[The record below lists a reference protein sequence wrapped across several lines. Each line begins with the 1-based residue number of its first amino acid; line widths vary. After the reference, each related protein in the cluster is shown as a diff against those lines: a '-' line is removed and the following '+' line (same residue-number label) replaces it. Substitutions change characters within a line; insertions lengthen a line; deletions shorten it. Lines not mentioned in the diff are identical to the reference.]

1 MIIVLIIVCAL
12 VLAAIISAVDCS
24 LNINVTEYEEMMAGI
39 KTPVKIVCI
48 SDLHGW
54 NYGKDNGKLIKLI
67 AAQKPDAIV
76 IAGDMLTRRASKR
89 LTERM
94 LAVIGKLTDIAP
106 VYCATGNH
114 EADYMA
120 KHGMGWLDEVAQTR
134 AVMLYDSFVEA
145 QFGESTIRIGAAA
158 GRYFDH
164 SKQDEITYK
173 MLTEIGSSGVAS
185 IAVIHQPENL
195 LWRGNHTEWSADLYL
210 CGHNHGG
217 VWRVPGVGGV
227 MSPAE
232 GLFPKY
238 DKGRFETDDK
248 IPFIINGGLS
258 GYYFI
263 PRVFNRPEICVI
275 ELKNRTDF
283 IK

>member
-1 MIIVLIIVCAL
+1 MTVELIIIGILAL
-12 VLAAIISAVDCS
+12 IMLISAIDCW
-24 LNINVTEYEEMMAGI
+24 LNIDVTEYKEKLPGI
-39 KTPVKIVCI
+39 KNPVKIVCI

-54 NYGKDNGKLIKLI
+54 SYGKNNCKLVERIRE
-67 AAQKPDAIV
+67 QNPDVIIV
-76 IAGDMLTRRASKR
+76 AGDLLTRRASDR
-89 LTERM
+89 MISRM
-94 LAVIGKLTDIAP
+94 LAVIGKLTDVAP
-106 VYCATGNH
+106 VYYATGNH
-114 EADYMA
+114 ETDYMA
-120 KHGMGWLDEVAQTR
+120 EHGTQWLDDVTQTGA
-134 AVMLYDSFVEA
+134 AVLYDRFEDLCI
-145 QFGESTIRIGAAA
+145 GENIIRIGAAS
-158 GRYFDH
+158 GRYFDG
-164 SKQDEITYK
+164 SERDEITYK
-173 MLTEIGSSGVAS
+173 MLKDIGNSDIPT

-195 LWRGNHTEWSADLYL
+195 LWRSDRTGWSAELYL

-217 VWRVPGVGGV
+217 VWRIPGIGGV

-275 ELKNRTDF
+275 VLRGK
-283 IK
+283 